1 MCLCTLATD
10 CQIRRPAAGS
20 GDPAGAR
27 CDFCPYFLRRYPTSY
42 EPISRP
48 QSDQGL
54 WIGEVMGKLG
64 YDRSTSYFTQV
75 RDYVNDLRAT
85 YQADWAF
92 AIFVVDSS
100 NTMKNIAQ

>member
-1 MCLCTLATD
+1 
-10 CQIRRPAAGS
+10 
-20 GDPAGAR
+20 
-27 CDFCPYFLRRYPTSY
+27 LRRYPTSY